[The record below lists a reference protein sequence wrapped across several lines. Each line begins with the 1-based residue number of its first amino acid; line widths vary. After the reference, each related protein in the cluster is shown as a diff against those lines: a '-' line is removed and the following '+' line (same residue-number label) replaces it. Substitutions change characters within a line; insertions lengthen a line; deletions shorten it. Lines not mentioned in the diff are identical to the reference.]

1 MLMLGIM
8 YMASLS
14 DPANSLLD
22 TMSSELMGSILL
34 GRRLITSIPLAS
46 TSLVSQGAMEE
57 SCCEV
62 VVDVGATP
70 VPQAPIIGAREEMVR
85 IAGTKLSFPY
95 C

>member
-14 DPANSLLD
+14 DPANNLLD

-34 GRRLITSIPLAS
+34 GRRLIMSIPC
-46 TSLVSQGAMEE
+46 TSLVSQGTMEE

-62 VVDVGATP
+62 VVDVGATFEASQCHKHP
-70 VPQAPIIGAREEMVR
+70 SLEHVKR
-85 IAGTKLSFPY
+85 
-95 C
+95 

>member
-57 SCCEV
+57 SCEV
-62 VVDVGATP
+62 VVDVGATFEASQCHKHP
-70 VPQAPIIGAREEMVR
+70 SLEHVKRWLG
-85 IAGTKLSFPY
+85 
-95 C
+95 